1 MKKSK
6 DVFRRWK
13 TRSLKFKII
22 TGIATVFACLVIPFF
37 LLAIFVM
44 LVTSSSFAA
53 VFQSGLFYGLYA
65 GAILLLI
72 AFALFEFRTLGSW
85 RVKKVNKDLEDSHFM
100 TDKEIAS
107 NAGFTVTTFE
117 ELPNVK
123 DGVLIKAERTG
134 DSMNIVLCDPI
145 HATLIATTGTGKTTT
160 YVEPFIEVLSRTA
173 TKPCMVIGDPKGEL
187 YARHAKTLRDNG
199 YSVHIIDLTDTHN
212 SSLWNPFND
221 VWRKTARIREEITQ
235 EKNKY
240 KWGGRLYLTHAEAEQ
255 AKKEFTVK
263 LNEEI
268 YIDLLDLI
276 YTMCPVEAAQ
286 DKSWQQGAR
295 DLILGM
301 VLRMWEDVRDG
312 YMPKEKFNLY
322 NLWWNL
328 TEYARGDCAVLK
340 EYVDECADEQSRAK
354 SMASTV
360 LVSEDRTLSS
370 YLGSVNQYL
379 HWMAD
384 GGVAQLT
391 SGNEIEFSEW
401 DEEPNVL
408 FIKIPDM
415 KQGRH
420 GLVSLMLL
428 QLYKALDEKGEQN
441 RATGA
446 TSDKCLK
453 RHCYFL
459 LDEFG
464 SLPPIQGLDNI
475 VKIARSLGAFWLPVL
490 QDYAQLDKV
499 YGDKAATTIKNNC
512 NIKIFMGTNDD
523 KTRNEI
529 SEACGKKKVKTIS
542 YNESK
547 DMSVSTSAQSVPLI
561 YPSELKNLNDPKNG
575 VYGNAVIV
583 VSGVHPI
590 MSHTTPCFKAKDIYG
605 IEDSHIP
612 LKDFMFFDE
621 ETNRY
626 DISRLIYLYQEL
638 NSEPTSPE
646 EKVEELQHNI
656 AEHAIEGIATKLLA
670 EQVIKEIK
678 DLYNEISEED
688 FIKLGM
694 ADTEGK
700 IAILDELAERATS
713 QSNMW
718 LVAKIEKII
727 SLLKYSSVSISDAG
741 NVKEGANYHD

>member
-1 MKKSK
+1 ML
-6 DVFRRWK
+6 FR
-13 TRSLKFKII
+13 S
-22 TGIATVFACLVIPFF
+22 
-37 LLAIFVM
+37 
-44 LVTSSSFAA
+44 
-53 VFQSGLFYGLYA
+53 
-65 GAILLLI
+65 
-72 AFALFEFRTLGSW
+72 
-85 RVKKVNKDLEDSHFM
+85 
-100 TDKEIAS
+100 
-107 NAGFTVTTFE
+107 
-117 ELPNVK
+117 
-123 DGVLIKAERTG
+123 
-134 DSMNIVLCDPI
+134 
-145 HATLIATTGTGKTTT
+145 
-160 YVEPFIEVLSRTA
+160 
-173 TKPCMVIGDPKGEL
+173 
-187 YARHAKTLRDNG
+187 
-199 YSVHIIDLTDTHN
+199 
-212 SSLWNPFND
+212 
-221 VWRKTARIREEITQ
+221 
-235 EKNKY
+235 
-240 KWGGRLYLTHAEAEQ
+240 
-255 AKKEFTVK
+255 
-263 LNEEI
+263 
-268 YIDLLDLI
+268 
-276 YTMCPVEAAQ
+276 
-286 DKSWQQGAR
+286 
-295 DLILGM
+295 
-301 VLRMWEDVRDG
+301 
-312 YMPKEKFNLY
+312 
-322 NLWWNL
+322 
-328 TEYARGDCAVLK
+328 
-340 EYVDECADEQSRAK
+340 
-354 SMASTV
+354 
-360 LVSEDRTLSS
+360 
-370 YLGSVNQYL
+370 
-379 HWMAD
+379 
-384 GGVAQLT
+384 
-391 SGNEIEFSEW
+391 
-401 DEEPNVL
+401 
-408 FIKIPDM
+408 
-415 KQGRH
+415 
-420 GLVSLMLL
+420 
-428 QLYKALDEKGEQN
+428 
-441 RATGA
+441 
-446 TSDKCLK
+446 
-453 RHCYFL
+453 
-459 LDEFG
+459 G

-475 VKIARSLGAFWLPVL
+475 VKIARSLGVFWLPVL

-656 AEHAIEGIATKLLA
+656 AEHAIESKATKLLA

>member
-22 TGIATVFACLVIPFF
+22 TGIATVFACIAVPFF

-44 LVTSSSFAA
+44 LVTSSSFGA
-53 VFQSGLFYGLYA
+53 VFQNGLFYGLYA
-65 GAILLLI
+65 LAILVII

-145 HATLIATTGTGKTTT
+145 HTAIIATTGTGKTTT
-160 YVEPFIEVLSRTA
+160 YVEPFIEVLSRTS

-187 YARHAKTLRDNG
+187 YGRHAKTLQNNG

-221 VWRKTARIREEITQ
+221 VWRKTARTREEITQ

-328 TEYARGDCAVLK
+328 TEYARGECAVLK

-391 SGNEIEFSEW
+391 SGNEVEFSEW

-420 GLVSLMLL
+420 GLVALMLL

-464 SLPPIQGLDNI
+464 SLPPIQNLDNI
-475 VKIARSLGAFWLPVL
+475 VKIARSLGVFWLPVL

-590 MSHTTPCFKAKDIYG
+590 QSHTTPCFKAKDIYG
-605 IEDSHIP
+605 IEDSNIP
-612 LKDFMFFDE
+612 MKDFMFFDE

-646 EKVEELQHNI
+646 EKVDEAKQTI
-656 AEHAIEGIATKLLA
+656 AEDVMKAVATQLLE
-670 EQVIKEIK
+670 EQVLKEIK
-678 DLYNEISEED
+678 VLYNEISEED

-694 ADTEGK
+694 ADTDGK
-700 IAILDELAERATS
+700 IAILDALAEQATADGK
-713 QSNMW
+713 MF
-718 LVAKIEKII
+718 LVAQIQKII
-727 SLLKYSSVSISDAG
+727 SLLKYSSVSNSDAE
-741 NVKEGANYHD
+741 NVKEGVNYHD